1 MKQKNPVA
9 GAGCLPVGH
18 AYLATLNFCTQAR
31 CHPWGFGQSP
41 SLPGTGRGLLGMDF
55 AGAVLPREATA

>member
-18 AYLATLNFCTQAR
+18 PYLAALNVRTQAR
-31 CHPWGFGQSP
+31 CHPWGFGQSL

-55 AGAVLPREATA
+55 AGAVLPPEAIA